1 MLASWD
7 SGACHQPT
15 FRIQGIRII
24 SPRKS
29 GQTDGE
35 KRWWH
40 LVAGD
45 SDPSCSFPLA
55 YGRKEAVNNSFLTK
69 KESKQRKKSKHK
81 QIAKQFCLRILQMI
95 GLSFYTEHSF
105 GNISNWIPLLWRTYK
120 TDLLQAY
127 KRLYDVCVCLFIGT

>member
-7 SGACHQPT
+7 SGTRHQPT

-40 LVAGD
+40 LVARD
-45 SDPSCSFPLA
+45 TDPACSFPLV
-55 YGRKEAVNNSFLTK
+55 YGREEAVNNSFLTK

-81 QIAKQFCLRILQMI
+81 TDFQTPEPQDTSYSMMTTQNLVLEIFQNFILIMQTCCKHA
-95 GLSFYTEHSF
+95 S
-105 GNISNWIPLLWRTYK
+105 
-120 TDLLQAY
+120 
-127 KRLYDVCVCLFIGT
+127 